1 MFNIWHDI
9 SSHRINT
16 DEFVAYIEIPKGSKN
31 KYELDKETGL
41 LRLDRV
47 LGASVQYPANYG
59 FIPKTLAEDTDAL
72 DVLVLCQETIPAS
85 CLVEARPIGVMIM
98 TDDGQVDEKIIA
110 VATKDMVY
118 SSYTSLEELPEH
130 LTIEMEHFF
139 NIYKAFE
146 SKKTVIKGFEG
157 KEHAM
162 KTIQKALKRYEE
174 VMGGYSARTNKN

>member
-9 SSHRINT
+9 SKCRINPE
-16 DEFVAYIEIPKGSKN
+16 EFVAYIEIPKGSKN

-98 TDDGQVDEKIIA
+98 TDGGQVDEKIIA

-118 SSYTSLEELPEH
+118 SSYNSLSDLPEH
-130 LTIEMEHFF
+130 LTIEIEHFF

-146 SKKTVIKGFEG
+146 TKKTVIQGFKD
-157 KEHAM
+157 KEYAM
-162 KTIQKALKRYEE
+162 NSIHKALNRYEE
-174 VMGGYSARTNKN
+174 VMGGNSARTN